1 MQITAFCKKQ
11 LFVRYKRL
19 ASALLSRVIEF
30 TIPGRS
36 TGFRSTNNP
45 YRLQPVLTGYGRT
58 NKDHTKRI
66 TRIIIRMKMI
76 IAILL
81 VACMQVSA
89 AGYAQKITMTQK
101 NAPVES
107 VLREIK
113 NQTGYLFF
121 YNQDWL
127 KQVKAVNIRV
137 KNASIDEVLD
147 ICFDGQP
154 LVYSI
159 VDRTI
164 ILSQRKEAKPVN
176 ITEVRQPTPPME
188 IRGKVTDSKGVP
200 MPGVSVRLKGTST
213 GTTTD
218 TDGNYILNIPETGT
232 LIFSFIGFETQE
244 IALNGRTSLNVSLS
258 EDEQSLNEVVVVG
271 YGVQQRKDLVGSV
284 EVASRKDFGDVAV
297 SNTSQLIQGKLAGVQ
312 VINGSGV
319 PGTGTQIIVRGT
331 GSFTNASP
339 LYVIDGIQS
348 DQNTFNSLSP
358 FDIQDISVLKDASSV
373 AIYGSQGANGV
384 VIITT
389 RRPKNGAPRVSYNG
403 YVGMSNPWKQF
414 DMLNAAQYTELVKDW
429 YTNYGQP
436 LPPRLSTPDALITR
450 TDWQDEMFKTAMV
463 NEHHANIGGG
473 TENVNYSLSVG
484 YTKQESQVVKL
495 DFQRAN
501 IRLNLEER
509 IGKRIK
515 LGQQLS
521 LRHQVTNGNTAS
533 VLNGLRMPPYTPV
546 YDPANLLGGFGI
558 VTSALDGNDTQN
570 PLIQPNLRDVK
581 DRSLNNYLQLFGELD
596 ILKGLKFR
604 SQLGGSYNFRQN
616 YNYNPTF
623 AGNQLITQNQVSEG
637 YSYGL
642 GYIIENYF
650 TYNTLLKKHNIN
662 LTAGNSYRDGG
673 TTRSVNLVGSN
684 FANDEIHQIG
694 VAKTV
699 NFSNGSANSGARF
712 ISYFARAN
720 YTYNDRYILTLTGRR
735 DATSLFSKANRV
747 GYFPSVGLGWRVSEE
762 DFMKDIGFI
771 SDLKL
776 RGSWGKTGNS
786 NINGFTYQSN
796 VWTGR
801 GNSVVYP
808 LGTGEA
814 LVNGSTVAIPSTPDL
829 KWEETTTM
837 DIGLDASFLQGKFT
851 LSAGYYN
858 RKNDDLLVDVPLAL
872 STGYGGVSGA
882 SSSQLINAA
891 SAFNK
896 GFELSLG
903 YNGKAGDLSYGIN
916 LNGAY
921 NKNEVTSL
929 GTQGAVPIISGSFYS
944 VPSMTRTEVGQ
955 PIGSFYGYVYDH
967 VAVDAADIDRYNQ
980 IARSKTGNPA
990 AVYQSGLLPGD
1001 RIFKDVNGDGVVD
1014 NTDQTFLGSPMP
1026 KFNYGFNLNFAYKNF
1041 DLMASLQGVAGI
1053 DIINGMK
1060 YYLEGVALPFNT
1072 KTTVLNRWQKPGD
1085 VTDIAR
1091 AGQNYGTAANL
1102 RASSWYVE
1110 NGAFA
1115 RIRNVTLGYT
1125 IPESKIGPLT
1135 SNTLSNLRIYF
1146 TGQNLFTFTN
1156 YSGYDPEVSGSNA
1169 IFARGIDTGAIPQPR
1184 TLMLGLQV
1192 GF

>member
-1 MQITAFCKKQ
+1 MQITAFCKKAP
-11 LFVRYKRL
+11 FVKYGRSV
-19 ASALLSRVIEF
+19 SALLTQVIKF
-30 TIPGRS
+30 IDPGNQAGS
-36 TGFRSTNNP
+36 K
-45 YRLQPVLTGYGRT
+45 LTDSVQS
-58 NKDHTKRI
+58 NRI
-66 TRIIIRMKMI
+66 RKIIIRMKMT

-81 VACMQVSA
+81 VACLQVSA
-89 AGYAQKITMTQK
+89 AGYAQKITLSQK
-101 NAPVES
+101 NAPIEQ
-107 VLREIK
+107 VLKEIK

-127 KQVKAVNIRV
+127 KQVRAVDIKV
-137 KNASIDEVLD
+137 KNASIDKVLD
-147 ICFDGQP
+147 ICFHNQP

-159 VDRTI
+159 VDKTI
-164 ILSQRKEAKPVN
+164 ILSRRENLVPAAPLEEQQVMAE
-176 ITEVRQPTPPME
+176 E

-200 MPGVSVRLKGTST
+200 LPGVSVRLKGTNI

-218 TDGNYILNIPETGT
+218 NDGNYTLTIPQTGILT
-232 LIFSFIGFETQE
+232 FSFIGFETQE
-244 IALNGRTSLNVSLS
+244 IALNNRTTLNVTLIEDQQALS
-258 EDEQSLNEVVVVG
+258 EVVVVG

-284 EVASRKDFGDVAV
+284 EVASSKDFGDVAV

-312 VINGSGV
+312 VVNNSGV
-319 PGTGTQIIVRGT
+319 PGSGTQIVVRGT

-348 DQNTFNSLSP
+348 DASTFNSLSP

-389 RRPKNGAPRVSYNG
+389 RRPKNGSPRISYNG
-403 YVGMSNPWKQF
+403 YVGIANPWKQF
-414 DMLNAAQYTELVKDW
+414 DMLDAAQYTELVKDW

-436 LPPRLSTPDALITR
+436 LPPRLSTPEALITR
-450 TDWQDEMFKTAMV
+450 TDWQDEMFKTALV
-463 NEHHANIGGG
+463 NEHHVNIGGG
-473 TENVNYSLSVG
+473 TDNVNYSLSVG
-484 YTKQESQVVKL
+484 YTKQESQVVDL
-495 DFQRAN
+495 DYQRAN
-501 IRLNLEER
+501 IRLKLEEK
-509 IGKRIK
+509 IGKRIR
-515 LGQQLS
+515 LGQQLNI
-521 LRHQVTNGNTAS
+521 RHQVTNGVTAN
-533 VLNGLRMPPYTPV
+533 VLGGLRMPPYIPV
-546 YDPANLLGGFGI
+546 YDPDNQLGGFGI

-570 PLIQPNLRDVK
+570 PLIQPSLRDVK
-581 DRSLNNYLQLFGELD
+581 SRDLNNYLQLFGELD

-604 SQLGGSYNFRQN
+604 SQLGAAYNFGQN
-616 YNYNPTF
+616 YNYNPTY
-623 AGNQLITQNQVSEG
+623 AGNQLITQNQISEG
-637 YSYGL
+637 YNYNL

-650 TYNTLLKKHNIN
+650 TYNTLIKKHSIN

-673 TTRSVNLVGSN
+673 VTRSVNLVGSN

-699 NFSNGSANSGARF
+699 NFSNGRANSGARF
-712 ISYFARAN
+712 ISYFGRLN
-720 YTYNDRYILTLTGRR
+720 YTFNDKYILTLTGRR

-747 GYFPSVGLGWRVSEE
+747 GYFPSVGLGWRLSEE
-762 DFMKDIGFI
+762 GFMKDIGFI

-796 VWTGR
+796 VWTGS

-808 LGTGEA
+808 LGPSEA
-814 LVNGSTVAIPSTPDL
+814 LVNGATVAVPSTPNL
-829 KWEETTTM
+829 KWEATTTV
-837 DIGLDASFLQGKFT
+837 DVGVDASFLQGKFNV
-851 LSAGYYN
+851 SAGYYN
-858 RKNDDLLVDVPLAL
+858 RKNEDLLVNVPVAL

-891 SAFNK
+891 SAFNR

-903 YNGKAGDLSYGIN
+903 YNDKAGNLSYGIN
-916 LNGAY
+916 INGAY

-929 GTQGAVPIISGSFYS
+929 GTQGAVPIISGAFYS

-967 VAVDAADIDRYNQ
+967 VAIDAADIEKYDQ
-980 IARSKTGNPA
+980 IARSKTGDPN

-1001 RIFKDVNGDGVVD
+1001 RIFKDVNGDGVV
-1014 NTDQTFLGSPMP
+1014 NASDQTFLGSPVP
-1026 KFNYGFNLNFAYKNF
+1026 KWNYGLNLNLAYKNF
-1041 DLMASLQGVAGI
+1041 DLMASLQGVAGA
-1053 DIINGMK
+1053 DLINGMK

-1085 VTDIAR
+1085 ITDIAR

-1102 RASSWYVE
+1102 RASSWFVE

-1125 IPESKIGPLT
+1125 IPENKIGPLT
-1135 SNTLSNLRIYF
+1135 SDMLSNLRIYF
-1146 TGQNLFTFTN
+1146 TAQNLFTFTK
-1156 YSGYDPEVSGSNA
+1156 YSGYDPEVSGGSF

-1184 TLMLGLQV
+1184 TLMLGVQV

>member
-1 MQITAFCKKQ
+1 MQITAFCKKL
-11 LFVRYKRL
+11 LFGKSREL
-19 ASALLSRVIEF
+19 ASALLTQVIQF
-30 TIPGRS
+30 IDPGLLS
-36 TGFRSTNNP
+36 GSGSQFSASN
-45 YRLQPVLTGYGRT
+45 LQPALIGSRT
-58 NKDHTKRI
+58 QKTDQTNSI
-66 TRIIIRMKMI
+66 TRFIIKMKI
-76 IAILL
+76 TVAILL
-81 VACMQVSA
+81 IACLQVSA
-89 AGYAQKITMTQK
+89 AGYAQKITLSQK
-101 NAPVES
+101 NVPIET
-107 VLREIK
+107 VLKEIK

-127 KQVKAVNIRV
+127 KQVKTVNINV
-137 KNASIDEVLD
+137 KNASIEKVLE
-147 ICFDGQP
+147 ICFDDQP

-159 VDRTI
+159 VDKTI
-164 ILSQRKEAKPVN
+164 IISQREFKQKPL
-176 ITEVRQPTPPME
+176 TATSLQAPPQE
-188 IRGKVTDSKGVP
+188 IRGKVTDASGVGL
-200 MPGVSVRLKGTST
+200 PGVSVRLKGTT
-213 GTTTD
+213 IGATTD
-218 TDGNYILNIPETGT
+218 NNGNYILNIPETGT
-232 LIFSFIGFETQE
+232 LTFTYVGFESQE
-244 IALNGRTSLNVSLS
+244 IALNGRASLDVTLV
-258 EDEQSLNEVVVVG
+258 EDQQALNEVVVIG

-297 SNTSQLIQGKLAGVQ
+297 TNSSQLIQGKLAGVQ
-312 VINGSGV
+312 VVNNSGV
-319 PGTGTQIIVRGT
+319 PGSGTQIVVRGT
-331 GSFTNASP
+331 GSFTNAAP

-348 DQNTFNSLSP
+348 DANTFNSLSP
-358 FDIQDISVLKDASSV
+358 FDIQEISVLKDASSV

-389 RRPKNGAPRVSYNG
+389 RRAKNGAPKISYNG
-403 YVGMSNPWKQF
+403 YVGISNPWKQF

-450 TDWQDEMFKTAMV
+450 TDWQKEMFKTAMV

-473 TENVNYSLSVG
+473 TEHVNYSLSVG
-484 YTKQESQVVKL
+484 YTKQESQVVDY

-515 LGQQLS
+515 LGQQLNI
-521 LRHQVTNGNTAS
+521 RHQVTNGNTAS

-546 YDPANLLGGFGI
+546 YDPTNLLGGFGI

-581 DRSLNNYLQLFGELD
+581 NRSLNNYLQLFGELD
-596 ILKGLKFR
+596 IVKGLKFR
-604 SQLGGSYNFRQN
+604 SQLGGTYNFSQN

-642 GYIIENYF
+642 SYILENYF
-650 TYNTLLKKHNIN
+650 TYNGLFKKHNFNI
-662 LTAGNSYRDGG
+662 TAGNSYRDAG
-673 TTRSVNLVGSN
+673 TSRNVNLVGSN

-699 NFSNGSANSGARF
+699 NFSNGFANSGATF
-712 ISYFARAN
+712 ISYFARMN
-720 YTYNDRYILTLTGRR
+720 YTFNDRYILTLTGRR

-762 DFMKDIGFI
+762 GFMKNVEFI

-786 NINGFTYQSN
+786 NISGFSYQSN
-796 VWTGR
+796 VWTGA

-808 LGTGEA
+808 LGTSEA
-814 LVNGSTVAIPSTPDL
+814 LVNGATVAIPATPNL
-829 KWEETTTM
+829 KWEATSTM
-837 DIGLDASFLQGKFT
+837 DIGLDASFLQGKIT

-858 RKNDDLLVDVPLAL
+858 RKNDDLLVNVPLAL

-896 GFELSLG
+896 GFELALG
-903 YNGKAGDLSYGIN
+903 YNGKAGDLSYSVN
-916 LNGAY
+916 VNGAY

-929 GTQGAVPIISGSFYS
+929 GTQGAVPIINGAFFS
-944 VPSMTRTEVGQ
+944 VPAMTRTQVGQ

-967 VAVDAADIDRYNQ
+967 VAIDAADVERYNQ
-980 IARSKTGNPA
+980 MARTKTGNPS

-1001 RIFKDVNGDGVVD
+1001 RIFKDVNNDGIVD
-1014 NTDQTFLGSPMP
+1014 VKDQTFLGSPVP
-1026 KFNYGFNLNFAYKNF
+1026 KYNYGMNLNLNYKNF
-1041 DLMASLQGVAGI
+1041 DLMASLQGVAGV
-1053 DIINGMK
+1053 DLINATK

-1085 VTDIAR
+1085 ITDIAR

-1125 IPESKIGPLT
+1125 IPEGKMSSFT
-1135 SNTLSNLRIYF
+1135 SNTISNLRVYF

-1156 YSGYDPEVSGSNA
+1156 YSGYDPEVSGGSL
-1169 IFARGIDTGAIPQPR
+1169 IFSRGIDQGAIPQPR

>member
-1 MQITAFCKKQ
+1 MQITAFCKKGS
-11 LFVRYKRL
+11 FIKYKRF
-19 ASALLSRVIEF
+19 ASALLTQVIKF
-30 TIPGRS
+30 INPGSHNTVLHSQPLLIGYDRIE
-36 TGFRSTNNP
+36 N
-45 YRLQPVLTGYGRT
+45 YR
-58 NKDHTKRI
+58 TKRI
-66 TRIIIRMKMI
+66 TNIIIKMKMT

-81 VACMQVSA
+81 VTCLQVSA
-89 AGYAQKITMTQK
+89 TGYAQKITMSQK
-101 NAPVES
+101 NAPIEQ
-107 VLREIK
+107 VLKEIK

-127 KQVKAVNIRV
+127 KQVKTVNINV
-137 KNASIDEVLD
+137 KNASIDKVLN
-147 ICFDGQP
+147 ICFNGQP
-154 LVYSI
+154 LAYSI
-159 VDRTI
+159 VDKTI
-164 ILSQRKEAKPVN
+164 ILSQDAGSIDKNGIILGEQA
-176 ITEVRQPTPPME
+176 PPQE
-188 IRGKVTDSKGVP
+188 IRGKVSDVKGIP
-200 MPGVSVRLKGTST
+200 LPGVSVRLKGTST
-213 GTTTD
+213 GTTTGA
-218 TDGNYILNIPETGT
+218 DGSYVLTIPETGT

-244 IALNGRTSLNVSLS
+244 VALNGRTLLNVSLA
-258 EDEQSLNEVVVVG
+258 EDQLALNEVVVIG
-271 YGVQQRKDLVGSV
+271 YGVQQKKDLVGSV
-284 EVASRKDFGDVAV
+284 AVASRKDFGDVAV

-312 VINGSGV
+312 VVNNNGI
-319 PGTGTQIIVRGT
+319 PGSGTQIVIRGT
-331 GSFTNASP
+331 GSFTSAAP

-348 DQNTFNSLSP
+348 DANTFNSLSP

-389 RRPKNGAPRVSYNG
+389 RRPKNGIPKVSYNG
-403 YVGMSNPWKQF
+403 YTGISNPWKQF
-414 DMLNAAQYTELVKDW
+414 DMLDAAQYTELVKDW

-436 LPPRLSTPDALITR
+436 LPPRLSTPEALITR
-450 TDWQDEMFKTAMV
+450 TDWQDEMFKTGIV

-473 TENVNYSLSVG
+473 TDNMNYSLSVG
-484 YTKQESQVVKL
+484 YTKQESQVVDL

-515 LGQQLS
+515 LGQQLNI
-521 LRHQVTNGNTAS
+521 RHQVTNGVTAD

-546 YDPANLLGGFGI
+546 YDPTNLLGGFGI

-570 PLIQPNLRDVK
+570 PLIRPNLVDQKR
-581 DRSLNNYLQLFGELD
+581 RGLNNYLQLFGELD

-604 SQLGGSYNFRQN
+604 SQLGGSYNFGQN

-623 AGNQLITQNQVSEG
+623 AGNQLITQNQISEG
-637 YSYGL
+637 YNYGL
-642 GYIIENYF
+642 SYIIENYF
-650 TYNTLLKKHNIN
+650 TYNTLLKKHNIS

-673 TTRSVNLVGSN
+673 VSRSVDLVGSN
-684 FANDEIHQIG
+684 FSNNEIHQIG

-712 ISYFARAN
+712 ISYFARMN
-720 YTYNDRYILTLTGRR
+720 YVYNDKYILTLTGRR

-747 GYFPSVGLGWRVSEE
+747 GYFPSIGLGWKISEE
-762 DFMKDIGFI
+762 GFMKDIEFI
-771 SDLKL
+771 TDLKL

-786 NINGFTYQSN
+786 NIDGFTYQSN
-796 VWTGR
+796 VWTGS

-808 LGTGEA
+808 LGTAEA
-814 LVNGSTVAIPSTPDL
+814 LVNGATVAIPSTPNL
-829 KWEETTTM
+829 KWEATTTM
-837 DIGLDASFLQGKFT
+837 DIGIDASFLQGKLNF
-851 LSAGYYN
+851 SAGYYN
-858 RKNDDLLVDVPLAL
+858 RKNEDLLVNVPLAL

-891 SAFNK
+891 SAFNR
-896 GFELSLG
+896 GYELSIG
-903 YNGKAGDLSYGIN
+903 FNNKAGDFSYSIN
-916 LNGAY
+916 VNGAY

-944 VPSMTRTEVGQ
+944 VPSMTRTQVGQ

-967 VAVDAADIDRYNQ
+967 VAIDAADIDRYNK
-980 IARSKTGNPA
+980 IAQSKTGNPA
-990 AVYQSGLLPGD
+990 AEYQSGLLPGD
-1001 RIFKDVNGDGVVD
+1001 RIFKDVNGDGVV
-1014 NTDQTFLGSPMP
+1014 NNSDQTFLGSPVP

-1041 DLMASLQGVAGI
+1041 DLMASLQGVARV
-1053 DIINGMK
+1053 DLINGIK

-1085 VTDIAR
+1085 ITDIAR

-1110 NGAFA
+1110 NGGFA

-1146 TGQNLFTFTN
+1146 TGQNLFTFTK
-1156 YSGYDPEVSGSNA
+1156 YSGYDPEVSGGNF
-1169 IFARGIDTGAIPQPR
+1169 IFGRGIDTGAIPQPR
-1184 TLMLGLQV
+1184 TLMLGLQI
-1192 GF
+1192 GL

>member
-1 MQITAFCKKQ
+1 MQITAFCKKEP
-11 LFVRYKRL
+11 FITVVRL
-19 ASALLSRVIEF
+19 GSALF
-30 TIPGRS
+30 TQATKFIDPGRN
-36 TGFRSTNNP
+36 RA
-45 YRLQPVLTGYGRT
+45 RLKNSPFCLQLSHIGADRFDRDYIKGIV
-58 NKDHTKRI
+58 
-66 TRIIIRMKMI
+66 IRMKI
-76 IAILL
+76 TAAILL
-81 VACMQVSA
+81 IACMQVSA
-89 AGYAQKITMTQK
+89 AGYAQKITMSQK
-101 NAPVES
+101 NAPIEQ
-107 VLREIK
+107 VLKEIK

-127 KQVKAVNIRV
+127 KQAKGVDIHV
-137 KNASIDEVLD
+137 KNASLEKVLN

-154 LVYSI
+154 LAYSI
-159 VDRTI
+159 VDKTI
-164 ILSQRKEAKPVN
+164 ILSKRAGFTENNTATTEKP
-176 ITEVRQPTPPME
+176 EPPQE
-188 IRGKVTDSKGVP
+188 IKGKVTDAQGIP
-200 MPGVSVRLKGTST
+200 LPGVSVRLKGTNI
-213 GTTTD
+213 GTTTNSE
-218 TDGNYILNIPETGT
+218 GNYLLNIPDSGT
-232 LIFSFIGFETQE
+232 LTFSFVGFETQE
-244 IALNGRTSLNVSLS
+244 IVLNGRTSLNVSLV
-258 EDEQSLNEVVVVG
+258 EDQQSLNEVVVIG

-312 VINGSGV
+312 VVNNNGI
-319 PGTGTQIIVRGT
+319 PGSGTQIVVRGT

-348 DQNTFNSLSP
+348 DASTFNSLSP

-389 RRPKNGAPRVSYNG
+389 RRPKNGAPKISYNG
-403 YVGMSNPWKQF
+403 YAGISNPWRQF
-414 DMLNAAQYTELVKDW
+414 DMLDAAQYTELVKDW

-436 LPPRLSTPDALITR
+436 LPPRLSTPEALVTR
-450 TDWQDEMFKTAMV
+450 TDWQDEMFKTGVV
-463 NEHHANIGGG
+463 NEHHFNIGGG
-473 TENVNYSLSVG
+473 TENVNYSLSAG
-484 YTKQESQVVKL
+484 FTKQESQVVEL
-495 DFQRAN
+495 DYQRAN

-515 LGQQLS
+515 LGQQLNI
-521 LRHQVTNGNTAS
+521 RHQVTNGVTAN
-533 VLNGLRMPPYTPV
+533 VLNGLRMPPYTSV
-546 YDPANLLGGFGI
+546 YDPTNLLGGFGI

-581 DRSLNNYLQLFGELD
+581 SRNLNNYLQLFGELD

-604 SQLGGSYNFRQN
+604 SQFGGAYNFGQN

-637 YSYGL
+637 YNYGL
-642 GYIIENYF
+642 SYIIENYF
-650 TYNTLLKKHNIN
+650 TYNTLLKKHSIN

-673 TTRSVNLVGSN
+673 TSRAVNLVGSN

-699 NFSNGSANSGARF
+699 NFSNGTANSAARF
-712 ISYFARAN
+712 ISYFARMN
-720 YTYNDRYILTLTGRR
+720 YVYNDKYILTVTGRR

-762 DFMKDIGFI
+762 GFMKDVDFI

-776 RGSWGKTGNS
+776 RASWGKTGNS
-786 NINGFTYQSN
+786 NINGFSYQSN
-796 VWTGR
+796 VWTGS

-808 LGTGEA
+808 LGTAEA
-814 LVNGSTVAIPSTPDL
+814 LVNGATVAIPSTPNL
-829 KWEETTTM
+829 KWEATTTM
-837 DIGLDASFLQGKFT
+837 DFGVDASFLQGQ
-851 LSAGYYN
+851 LNVSAGYYN
-858 RKNDDLLVDVPLAL
+858 RKNDDLLVNVPLAL

-896 GFELSLG
+896 GYELSVG
-903 YNGKAGDLSYGIN
+903 YNGRAGDLTYGIN

-967 VAVDAADIDRYNQ
+967 VAIDAADIKRYDD
-980 IARSKTGNPA
+980 IAKQKTNNPG

-1001 RIFKDVNGDGVVD
+1001 RIFKDVNGDGIVD
-1014 NTDQTFLGSPMP
+1014 NSDQTFLGSPVP
-1026 KFNYGFNLNFAYKNF
+1026 KWNYGFNLNFAYKSF
-1041 DLMASLQGVAGI
+1041 DLMASLQGVAGV

-1072 KTTVLNRWQKPGD
+1072 KTTVLDRWQKPGD

-1110 NGAFA
+1110 NGGFA

-1125 IPESKIGPLT
+1125 VPEGKIKPLT
-1135 SNTLSNLRIYF
+1135 SNILSNLRIYF
-1146 TGQNLFTFTN
+1146 TGQNLFTFTD
-1156 YSGYDPEVSGSNA
+1156 YTGYDPEVSGGNF
-1169 IFARGIDTGAIPQPR
+1169 IFGRGIDTGAIPQPR